1 LFIIYKMDYEEWY
14 EKSIGCNGKID
25 FEDTVEKKFYIMN
38 IEDDYCLVK
47 IRFVYIIIV
56 FNISTEQRLNRRGIF
71 KEHYQCYHYKPAKE
85 RVQEQMESRAL
96 RLILNKV
103 TGDPNFSW

>member
-1 LFIIYKMDYEEWY
+1 MDFEEWY

-25 FEDTVEKKFYIMN
+25 FEDTVDNKFYIMN

-47 IRFVYIIIV
+47 CRFGVQIMIV
-56 FNISTEQRLNRRGIF
+56 FNINTEQRLNRRGIF
-71 KEHYQCYHYKPAKE
+71 KEHYQCYHYKSAKE
-85 RVQEQMESRAL
+85 RVQEQMEKRAL
-96 RLILNKV
+96 RLVLNKV